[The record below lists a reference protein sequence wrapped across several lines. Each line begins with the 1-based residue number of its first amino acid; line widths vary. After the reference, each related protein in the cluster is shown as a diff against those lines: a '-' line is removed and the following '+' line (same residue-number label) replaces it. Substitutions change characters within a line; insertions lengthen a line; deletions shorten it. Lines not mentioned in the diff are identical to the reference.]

1 MKLLIADDDFVSRKM
16 LMAVTKKW
24 GYQPVEAVDGEDAW
38 HILQQSNAPSL
49 LLVDWMMPELDGL
62 GLCQRISEQL
72 AASPPYIILLT
83 AKNDSE
89 NVVNGLAAGANDY
102 ICKPFDSAEL
112 KARLNVG
119 SRMLILQNELV
130 ASRKKLE
137 EERRVIENIILKMR
151 STNSFNPHNIRFMQS
166 PVEQTAG
173 DMLLSAHRPDGAQHI
188 MLGDFTGHGITAA
201 IGGPVISDTFYAMTQ
216 KSISLKDIVNEVN
229 RHVFDKLPADLFLA
243 AIFIEIEPVDNLLR
257 IWSCGMPDILIYR
270 HDELVQRVS
279 STYFALG
286 IVNKELLPPIELS
299 TQEGDRV
306 YCYSDGVTEAMNCN
320 QEEYGQLRLERVI
333 ATLLA
338 QEGEIDMV
346 YQSMQQFC
354 GPVVPLDDITLME
367 LSC

>member
-16 LMAVTKKW
+16 LLAVSEKW
-24 GYQPVEAVDGEDAW
+24 GYEPVEAVDGEDAW
-38 HILQQSNAPSL
+38 AILQQSNAPSL
-49 LLVDWMMPELDGL
+49 LLIDWMMPGLDGL
-62 GLCQRISEQL
+62 NLCLRIREKMSFN
-72 AASPPYIILLT
+72 PPYIILLT

-119 SRMLILQNELV
+119 SRMLILQNELI
-130 ASRKKLE
+130 ASKKKLE

-151 STNSFNPHNIRFMQS
+151 STNSFNPQNIRFIQS

-173 DMLLSAHRPDGAQHI
+173 DMLLCAYRPDGTQHI

-216 KSISLKDIVNEVN
+216 KGIVLKDIVNEVN
-229 RHVFDKLPADLFLA
+229 GHVFDKLPADLFLA
-243 AIFIEIEPVDNLLR
+243 AIFLEVCPTRKKLR
-257 IWSCGMPDILIYR
+257 LWSCGMPDLLIFR
-270 HDELVQRVS
+270 HYELVQRVPS
-279 STYFALG
+279 SYFALG
-286 IVNKELLPPIELS
+286 IVNKDLLPPIELPLE
-299 TQEGDRV
+299 EGDRV
-306 YCYSDGVTEAMNCN
+306 YCFSDGVTEAMNCN
-320 QEEYGQLRLERVI
+320 QEEFGQHRLERNI
-333 ATLLA
+333 ASILA

-346 YQSMQQFC
+346 YQAMQQFF
-354 GPVVPLDDITLME
+354 GEVVPLDDITLME